1 MTSSIT
7 TLTVEAYPKIQ
18 QWGRPQIS
26 HCMSSAVTA
35 QRKGG
40 EQNILENSFI
50 VRVCT
55 GKGMFYTVK

>member
-1 MTSSIT
+1 MSASIT
-7 TLTVEAYPKIQ
+7 TLTVEAHPKTQ

-26 HCMSSAVTA
+26 HCVPSAVTA

-40 EQNILENSFI
+40 EQNILGNGFI

-55 GKGMFYTVK
+55 GRECPTQ